1 MSARAAIFA
10 PAGTRLSADEARF
23 FAQAEPWGFILFARN
38 VDNPN
43 QLRRLTGDLRKS
55 VGRDAPVLIDQEG
68 GRVARMRSPH
78 WQEWLAPLDLV
89 AGLPDPAAQARA
101 ITSRYRVIASE
112 LRRVGIDANCAP
124 VLDIATAQTHPFL
137 RNRCLGE
144 SAVQVVRNGRAAAD
158 ALLAGGVLPIVKH
171 APGHG
176 RATQDSHKDLARSDA
191 PLAVLQAEDFAPFA
205 ALADMPLAMTGHI
218 LFPALDAENCAT
230 FSPVILR
237 YLRQTLG
244 FGGLLISDDLSME
257 ALQGDIGSRAARA
270 LAAGCDIVLHCN
282 GRLDEM
288 AIIAAIAPVLD
299 GAVAQRAARAL
310 AMRRTPEPC
319 DLPAMLAEAHRFEH
333 EVPHAR

>member
-10 PAGTRLSADEARF
+10 PAGPQLGPDEARF

-38 VDNPN
+38 VESPD
-43 QLRRLTGDLRKS
+43 QLRRLTADLRKS

-78 WQEWLAPLDLV
+78 WQEWLPPLDLV
-89 AGLPDPAAQARA
+89 ARLPDPAAQARA
-101 ITSRYRVIASE
+101 IAARYRVIADE
-112 LRRVGIDANCAP
+112 LRRVGVDANCAP
-124 VLDIATAQTHPFL
+124 VLDIATPQTHPFL

-144 SAVQVVRNGRAAAD
+144 SAAQVARNGRAAAD
-158 ALLAGGVLPIVKH
+158 ALLAGGVLPIIKH

-176 RATQDSHKDLARSDA
+176 RATQDSHLSLAQSDA
-191 PLAVLQAEDFAPFA
+191 PLELLAATDFAPFA

-237 YLRQTLG
+237 YLRHTLG
-244 FGGLLISDDLSME
+244 FNGVLISDDLSMA
-257 ALQGDIGSRAARA
+257 ALQGDIGQRAERA
-270 LAAGCDIVLHCN
+270 LAAGCDIALHCN
-282 GRLDEM
+282 GKLDEM
-288 AIIAAIAPVLD
+288 AMIAALAPVLD
-299 GAVAQRAARAL
+299 GAAAQRAARAL
-310 AMRRTPEPC
+310 AMRRKPEPC
-319 DLPAMLAEAHRFEH
+319 DLPAMLAEAHGFEH